1 MGYEIKKCVI
11 IGSAPCEND
20 DVFHEIDWVNSFVI
34 CADGGLDLALQ
45 HDITPNL
52 VIGDFDSIQNE
63 IPKDIETIQL
73 QVEKD
78 DTDMM
83 AAIRVG
89 LQRGFRDFILL
100 GALGGR
106 FDHSFANLC
115 VLQYLAAQGCKAMI
129 AGQGCCVFLLNSGRL
144 SLSKLTGS
152 TVSVF
157 PFGTAS
163 CTVSYEGLKYPL
175 TEARLSSDYPL
186 GVSNLIETDDARIIV
201 HEGNALIIVLT

>member
-1 MGYEIKKCVI
+1 MGNEMNKCVI

-20 DVFHEIDWVNSFVI
+20 DAFSEIDRANSFVI
-34 CADGGLDLALQ
+34 CADGGLDIALR
-45 HDITPNL
+45 HNITPNL
-52 VIGDFDSIQNE
+52 IIGDFDSVQTE

-73 QVEKD
+73 QIEKD

-89 LQRGFRDFILL
+89 LKRDFRDFVLL

-129 AGQGCCVFLLNSGRL
+129 AGEGCRIFLLNGGRL
-144 SLSKLTGS
+144 SLSKLKGR

-157 PFGTAS
+157 PFGTFS
-163 CTVSYEGLKYPL
+163 CTVTYDGLKYPL
-175 TEARLSSDYPL
+175 TEVRLCADYPL
-186 GVSNLIETDDARIIV
+186 GVSNVIESDDARIIV
-201 HEGNALIIVLT
+201 HDGNALIIVLT

>member
-20 DVFHEIDWVNSFVI
+20 DAIHEIDWANSFVI

-45 HDITPNL
+45 HNITPNL

-129 AGQGCCVFLLNSGRL
+129 AGQGCRVFLLNGGRL
-144 SLSKLTGS
+144 SLNKLTGS

-163 CTVSYEGLKYPL
+163 CTVSYEGMKYPL

-201 HEGNALIIVLT
+201 HDGNALIIVLT